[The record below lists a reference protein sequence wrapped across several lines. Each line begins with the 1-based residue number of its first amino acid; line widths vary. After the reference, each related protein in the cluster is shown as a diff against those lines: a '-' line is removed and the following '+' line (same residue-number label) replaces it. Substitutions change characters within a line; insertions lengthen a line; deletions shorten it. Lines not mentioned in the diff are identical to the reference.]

1 MVAHSHPVAASCL
14 PFWHW
19 AGSLWNWLLYNF
31 NQIKHHASQNGLFI
45 QKFGA
50 ITHHRFLFET
60 ILKVA
65 HLALR
70 GQIHLWNCKNGS
82 ALIRENVQK
91 HGYHLLLQ
99 ELGLWPKF
107 TQWICAKHF
116 GSQIDT
122 AQITVHLSSGS
133 ACIMD
138 SVAAPLLHSADHA
151 PGPHLGCIPR
161 L

>member
-1 MVAHSHPVAASCL
+1 MA
-14 PFWHW
+14 
-19 AGSLWNWLLYNF
+19 
-31 NQIKHHASQNGLFI
+31 Q
-45 QKFGA
+45 
-50 ITHHRFLFET
+50 
-60 ILKVA
+60 
-65 HLALR
+65 
-70 GQIHLWNCKNGS
+70 
-82 ALIRENVQK
+82 LIRENVQK

-151 PGPHLGCIPR
+151 PGPHLGCLKFLIQIFGIHHMSHMSCLIVQYGFCIAVTVGVWFDWNCTVSALKHTLQQWKCPCWQPSCQWKVAHSR
-161 L
+161 YRIDWNCTVMLKL